1 MCLHYCFISA
11 FNIALFKSGFST
23 TLFISNSNV
32 SALFKSAF
40 SISFFIK
47 VKVPCSLVTAGA
59 VGITNRDRQTDGGQD
74 IIPPVF
80 DNVYTISILISSE
93 GHNSVENVDG
103 VMVLFLCILSEGGL
117 YLYQVS

>member
-11 FNIALFKSGFST
+11 FNIALFKSGFSI

-40 SISFFIK
+40 NISFFIK

-59 VGITNRDRQTDGGQD
+59 VGITDKQRQPNRWRPRHNMTCLRQRIHNFHTK
-74 IIPPVF
+74 
-80 DNVYTISILISSE
+80 
-93 GHNSVENVDG
+93 GHNSVKNVDG